1 MSPYTPFRTTV
12 MDSLSIDPHVHD
24 CYTVE
29 HRNGTIQM
37 DPFPSL
43 YPRFPLPGSLWQF
56 LKGVLHNQPPDK
68 AIVSLD
74 IGKDNMVQLPYL
86 RFLFVS
92 PLHVMQSGGARN

>member
-43 YPRFPLPGSLWQF
+43 YPRFPLPGSL
-56 LKGVLHNQPPDK
+56 
-68 AIVSLD
+68 
-74 IGKDNMVQLPYL
+74 
-86 RFLFVS
+86 
-92 PLHVMQSGGARN
+92 